1 MVEKRHADAGQP
13 KSILKIANSVERQG
27 WGRRG
32 KRPGHAAYS
41 LIEVI
46 VAVMVLMTIATAFYL
61 GLSSCF
67 SVVKTSREEVRAAQ
81 ILTQKLEGARLCTWG
96 ELTNFTF
103 KESYDPVST
112 TNYSGVYY
120 YGKFVRGP
128 ATNVA
133 SSASYRDNLYLVT
146 VSLTWTNNRGT
157 GVYNREMQTHYA
169 RYGLQS
175 YLWGAIQSRRAR
187 A

>member
-1 MVEKRHADAGQP
+1 M
-13 KSILKIANSVERQG
+13 KSQER
-27 WGRRG
+27 
-32 KRPGHAAYS
+32 GHGERVPAQAAYS
-41 LIEVI
+41 LIEVV

-81 ILTQKLEGARLCTWG
+81 IMTQKLEGARLCTWS

-103 KESYDPVST
+103 KEPYDPVSG
-112 TNYSGVYY
+112 TNFSGVYY
-120 YGKFVRGP
+120 YGRFVRGP
-128 ATNVA
+128 ATNVS
-133 SSASYRDNLYLVT
+133 SSASYRDNMYLVT

-157 GVYNREMQTHYA
+157 GIYNREMQTHYA

-175 YLWGAIQSRRAR
+175 YIWGAIQ
-187 A
+187 